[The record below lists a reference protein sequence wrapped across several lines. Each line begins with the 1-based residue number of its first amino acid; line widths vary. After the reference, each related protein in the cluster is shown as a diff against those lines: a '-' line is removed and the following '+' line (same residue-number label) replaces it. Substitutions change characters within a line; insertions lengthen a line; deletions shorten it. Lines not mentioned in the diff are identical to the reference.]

1 MLPLPV
7 TEFRRLLQTA
17 KYRKRGNFRGAVWP
31 PYGRYRVAD
40 RSASPTG
47 SSRTAG
53 KWNCDN
59 QCYRFSKSEAKAR
72 PPPFFGHFEKLE
84 KNSVWANG
92 KSHNRLVKNC
102 RRTSQELSETENK
115 FHFRSPVNE
124 KNGVKVF
131 HKTRCG
137 GTAGRQILII
147 FGSIGQT
154 LGPDT
159 PTKFHVRFLEGSRD
173 F

>member
-1 MLPLPV
+1 M
-7 TEFRRLLQTA
+7 LQTA

-40 RSASPTG
+40 RMGQHPG
-47 SSRTAG
+47 SSRAAW

-59 QCYRFSKSEAKAR
+59 RSSRLTGSVPKDR
-72 PPPFFGHFEKLE
+72 PSPFFGHFEKLE

-92 KSHNRLVKNC
+92 KSHNRLVKNL
-102 RRTSQELSETENK
+102 RRTSQELSESENK